1 MPFQGVFDNIMGQ
14 FMFPIILECAWIMF
28 AAMRFLGRGH
38 NDND

>member
-14 FMFPIILECAWIMF
+14 FTFPIFLECAWVMF
-28 AAMRFLGRGH
+28 ATMRFLGRSY